1 MLDRASTFADKT
13 VLTLLKN
20 RFVTVAI
27 DQWYTRRQ
35 QDTEG
40 EFWRNIAGQGPRNDS
55 RQTQHGL
62 YLAGADGQLLAYTN
76 NRGPDRI
83 RGLLEQAALEYSVP
97 SDVVPLQRTSID
109 QKYKASLPVG
119 AAVVRVRAKVEGG
132 YAPTDD
138 RWEQLFQSA
147 VSRDNLWI
155 TAEEQ
160 ASLAGGTIPEAFAIR
175 LLRFHL
181 VDNTR
186 GEPPIWTREDIRQ
199 WSLTLEDGGQL
210 SGTAHLETADG
221 SRGYQATLRG
231 ELAWGPDQ
239 KLQQLHIFV
248 EGQFWGS
255 GPFTRTPPAGKLP
268 LVIAFS
274 LADGSDPADSIA
286 PHGSRGWLDGYL
298 RP

>member
-1 MLDRASTFADKT
+1 VLDRASTFADQGI
-13 VLTLLKN
+13 LALLQD
-20 RFVTVAI
+20 RFVSVAI

-40 EFWRNIAGQGPRNDS
+40 EFWRKIAGQGPRSDF
-55 RQTQHGL
+55 RQTQQGL
-62 YLAGADGQLLAYTN
+62 YVAGADGRLLGYTN
-76 NRGPDRI
+76 HRGPERV
-83 RGLLEQAALEYSVP
+83 RGLLEQAARDYSPPTDLQPLERLTT
-97 SDVVPLQRTSID
+97 DA
-109 QKYKASLPVG
+109 KYKAALPAG
-119 AAVVRVRAKVEGG
+119 AIVVRVRARVDGG

-138 RWEQLFQSA
+138 RWESLFQSA
-147 VSRDNLWI
+147 VSRDNLWV

-160 ASLAGGTIPEAFAIR
+160 VALAGGTVPETLALR
-175 LLRFHL
+175 MLRFHL

-186 GEPPIWTREDIRQ
+186 GEPPVWTREDVRQ
-199 WSLTLEDGGQL
+199 WSLTLVDGQL

-221 SRGYQATLRG
+221 LRGYQATLKG

-239 KLQQLHIFV
+239 RLQQFHVWV

-255 GPFTRTPPAGKLP
+255 RPFTRDPPPGKFP

-286 PHGSRGWLDGYL
+286 PHGSRGWVDGYL
-298 RP
+298 VP